1 MSLRYL
7 LMEMLTFNR
16 NSPMQPGQS
25 GSPVMR
31 GDSSGCGE
39 VLLAGRGSQFDTSS
53 TPARRCKNSSL
64 AETNVE
70 ELVMETHRI
79 HPELLERQVRVLVV
93 GCGGTGCAAVAGLP
107 YLHQSLM
114 ARGHPGGLHVTVLDG
129 DTISPTNCVR
139 QPFGRS
145 EVGLNKA
152 VILVNRL
159 NLFWGLKWEAVP
171 VHLKPGSFISRS
183 YSGDDLRAHIVVSC
197 VDTRAARAAIRDA
210 VGNWSTVSYWLDL
223 GNNADS
229 GQFILGEPL
238 NERNRR
244 SKLRLRTAGE
254 LFPEIVDPALDDDSE
269 PSCSAAAALE
279 RQEPF
284 INSTLA
290 QHALALLARLF
301 RYGTLCH
308 HGSFINLSTG
318 IGSRLPIDASMW
330 RRFRRRCKSERSR
343 A

>member
-1 MSLRYL
+1 M
-7 LMEMLTFNR
+7 
-16 NSPMQPGQS
+16 
-25 GSPVMR
+25 
-31 GDSSGCGE
+31 
-39 VLLAGRGSQFDTSS
+39 
-53 TPARRCKNSSL
+53 
-64 AETNVE
+64 
-70 ELVMETHRI
+70 
-79 HPELLERQVRVLVV
+79 
-93 GCGGTGCAAVAGLP
+93 
-107 YLHQSLM
+107 
-114 ARGHPGGLHVTVLDG
+114 DG

-139 QPFGRS
+139 QPFARS
-145 EVGLNKA
+145 EVGLNKP
-152 VILVNRL
+152 VVLVNRI

-171 VHLKPGSFISRS
+171 VHLRPGTFISRG
-183 YSGDDLRAHIVVSC
+183 YSGDDLRAHIVVGC

-244 SKLRLRTAGE
+244 ARLRLRTAAE
-254 LFPEIVDPALDDDSE
+254 LYPEIVDPNLDNNDQ

-279 RQEPF
+279 KQEPF

-301 RYGTLCH
+301 RYGEISY
-308 HGSFINLSTG
+308 HGGFISLSTG
-318 IGSRLPIDASMW
+318 VSSRLPIDAFLW
-330 RRFRRRCKSERSR
+330 RQLQRRCKSERSR